1 MISVIRL
8 KDGTEMVGE
17 VTEVNESSIF
27 VCDPLQINYKISI
40 MQPAPSMG
48 LSRFMPFSESTKF
61 EFKKGDLV
69 TVQFARESLAMYYKH
84 ALDTYITD
92 LDERIDE
99 ELTKSAAPDTV
110 SDLYEQLLEKFEP
123 SGKVQ

>member
-8 KDGTEMVGE
+8 NDGTEMVGE
-17 VTEVNESSIF
+17 IADVLESSIM
-27 VCDPLQINYKISI
+27 VYNPLQINYKISI

-61 EFKKGDLV
+61 EFKKSDV
-69 TVQFARESLAMYYKH
+69 VAVQFARKSLATYYKH

-99 ELTKSAAPDTV
+99 ELIKSSMPDTT
-110 SDLYEQLLEKFEP
+110 SDVYEQLLEKFEP
-123 SGKVQ
+123 SGNIQ